1 MDNRTS
7 DHISPLLSVFAALSL
22 SAALTGCVQSGA
34 HPAAT
39 PTVARTVRAVPVQ
52 EAALGRSIRA
62 VGVLEP
68 KDTLTLAFKVGGV
81 VARVAV
87 KEGDTVRRGTV
98 LAELD
103 RTEVD
108 ATVARVAQAEA
119 KAARDRERTKALY
132 ADDVAT
138 LEQLEDASTAL
149 EVARADLS
157 TARFNARY
165 ARIEAPADGFVVRR
179 SADPSEVV
187 AAGQPVLVVGS
198 LANGWQVRAA
208 VADRDVVRLA
218 IGDRAQVT
226 FDAFPGQAF
235 AAKVLRLAAA
245 SDAATGTYDVEL
257 AVEQANAPFVQ
268 GLVAKV
274 ELAPRAARTPQLT
287 VPVEAL
293 LEADGAYATVFVLA
307 RPDATHAVRR
317 RIEIGELAGERA
329 EVREGLALGEQV
341 ITEGGPW
348 IADGESVIV
357 VAERD

>member
-1 MDNRTS
+1 MDETN
-7 DHISPLLSVFAALSL
+7 HNVSPILSTFAALCL
-22 SAALTGCVQSGA
+22 SALLAGCAQSAA
-34 HPAAT
+34 HPAAL
-39 PTVARTVRAVPVQ
+39 PAAARTVRAVPVQ
-52 EAALGRSIRA
+52 EAVLGRSIRA

-68 KDTLTLAFKVGGV
+68 KDKLTLAFKVGGV

-87 KEGDTVRRGTV
+87 EEGDTVRRGTV

-103 RTEVD
+103 RTEIE

-138 LEQLEDASTAL
+138 LEQLEDATTAL
-149 EVARADLS
+149 EVARADLA
-157 TARFNARY
+157 TARFNERY

-187 AAGQPVLVVGS
+187 AAGQPVLVLGS
-198 LANGWQVRAA
+198 LAKGWQVRAA

-218 IGDRAQVT
+218 IGDPAQVT
-226 FDAFPGQAF
+226 FDAFPGKAF
-235 AAKVLRLAAA
+235 AARVLRLAAA

-257 AVEQANAPFVQ
+257 AVEPANAPFVQ

-274 ELAPRAARTPQLT
+274 ELAPSAARTPQLT

-293 LEADGAYATVFVLA
+293 LEADGAHATVFVLDGT
-307 RPDATHAVRR
+307 DATRAARR
-317 RIEIGELAGERA
+317 RIQIGALAGDRA
-329 EVREGLALGEQV
+329 EVREGLTPGERV
-341 ITEGGPW
+341 ITEGASW

-357 VAERD
+357 VAQRD

>member
-1 MDNRTS
+1 MEATHHN
-7 DHISPLLSVFAALSL
+7 ISLILTAVAALSL
-22 SAALTGCVQSGA
+22 SAVLAGCSQSGA
-34 HPAAT
+34 HTAPPAAD
-39 PTVARTVRAVPVQ
+39 ARTVRVVQVQ
-52 EAALGRSIRA
+52 EAVLGKPIRA

-68 KDTLTLAFKVGGV
+68 KDKLTLGFKVGGV

-87 KEGDTVRRGTV
+87 EEGDTVRRGAV

-103 RTEVD
+103 RTEIE
-108 ATVARVAQAEA
+108 ATVARAVQAEA
-119 KAARDRERTKALY
+119 KAARDRERTRALY

-138 LEQLEDASTAL
+138 LEQLEDSTTAL

-179 SADPSEVV
+179 SADPSELV
-187 AAGQPVLVVGS
+187 AAGQPVLVLGS

-226 FDAFPGQAF
+226 FDAFPGREF
-235 AAKVLRLAAA
+235 AARVVRLAAA

-257 AVEQANAPFVQ
+257 AVEPGNASFVQ

-274 ELAPRAARTPQLT
+274 DLAPSAARTSQLT

-293 LEADGAYATVFVLA
+293 LEADGAHATVFVLNGTG
-307 RPDATHAVRR
+307 ATHAARR
-317 RIEIGELAGERA
+317 RIELGQLSGDRA
-329 EVREGLALGEQV
+329 EVRDGLASGEQV
-341 ITEGGPW
+341 ITEGASW
-348 IADGESVIV
+348 IADGESVS
-357 VAERD
+357 VASY

>member
-1 MDNRTS
+1 MDATN
-7 DHISPLLSVFAALSL
+7 HKISPLLAVFAALGL
-22 SAALTGCVQSGA
+22 SAALAGCSQSGA
-34 HPAAT
+34 HAAAPA
-39 PTVARTVRAVPVQ
+39 VDARTVRVVPVQ
-52 EAALGRSIRA
+52 EAVLARPIRA

-68 KDTLTLAFKVGGV
+68 KDKLTLGFKVGGV

-87 KEGDTVRRGTV
+87 EEGDTVRRGAV

-103 RTEVD
+103 RTEIE
-108 ATVARVAQAEA
+108 ATVARAVQAEA
-119 KAARDRERTKALY
+119 KAARDRERTRALY

-138 LEQLEDASTAL
+138 LEQLEDATTAL

-179 SADPSEVV
+179 SADPSELV
-187 AAGQPVLVVGS
+187 AAGQPVLVLGS

-218 IGDRAQVT
+218 VGDRAQVA
-226 FDAFPGQAF
+226 FDAFPGREF
-235 AAKVLRLAAA
+235 AARVLRLAAA

-257 AVEQANAPFVQ
+257 AVEPANAPFVQ

-274 ELAPRAARTPQLT
+274 ELMPSVARTPQLT

-293 LEADGAYATVFVLA
+293 LEADGAHATVFVLDGA
-307 RPDATHAVRR
+307 GATRAARR
-317 RIEIGELAGERA
+317 RVELGQLSGDRA
-329 EVREGLALGEQV
+329 EVREGLTSGEQV
-341 ITEGGPW
+341 ITEGASW
-348 IADGESVIV
+348 IADGESVS
-357 VAERD
+357 VAPERF

>member
-1 MDNRTS
+1 MDEITHNL
-7 DHISPLLSVFAALSL
+7 SPILSVFAALSL
-22 SAALTGCVQSGA
+22 SALLTGCAQSGA
-34 HPAAT
+34 HAAAT
-39 PTVARTVRAVPVQ
+39 PTAARTVRAVPVQ
-52 EAALGRSIRA
+52 AAVLGRSIRA

-68 KDTLTLAFKVGGV
+68 KDKLTLAFKVGGV

-87 KEGDTVRRGTV
+87 REGDTVRRGAV

-103 RTEVD
+103 RTEIE

-132 ADDVAT
+132 TDDVAT
-138 LEQLEDASTAL
+138 LEQLEDATTAL
-149 EVARADLS
+149 EVARADL
-157 TARFNARY
+157 AAVRFNARY

-198 LANGWQVRAA
+198 LADGWQVRAA

-226 FDAFPGQAF
+226 FDAFPGQTF
-235 AAKVLRLAAA
+235 AAHVLRLAAA
-245 SDAATGTYDVEL
+245 SDLATGTYDVEL
-257 AVEQANAPFVQ
+257 AVQPADAPFVQ

-274 ELAPRAARTPQLT
+274 ELAPSAARALELT

-293 LEADGAYATVFVLA
+293 LEADGAHATVFVLDGT
-307 RPDATHAVRR
+307 DATHAARR
-317 RIEIGELAGERA
+317 RIEIGELAGDRA
-329 EVREGLALGEQV
+329 AVREGLTLGERV
-341 ITEGGPW
+341 ITEGASW
-348 IADGESVIV
+348 ITDGESVIV
-357 VAERD
+357 VAQRD

>member
-1 MDNRTS
+1 MDATN
-7 DHISPLLSVFAALSL
+7 HNISPILAIFAALSL
-22 SAALTGCVQSGA
+22 SSVLAGCAQSGA
-34 HPAAT
+34 HAAAA
-39 PTVARTVRAVPVQ
+39 PVAARTVRAVPVQ
-52 EAALGRSIRA
+52 EAAIARPIRA

-68 KDTLTLAFKVGGV
+68 QDKHTLAFKVGGV

-87 KEGDTVRRGTV
+87 NEGDTVRRGTL

-103 RTEVD
+103 RTEIE
-108 ATVARVAQAEA
+108 ATVARVAQTEA

-132 ADDVAT
+132 TDDVAT
-138 LEQLEDASTAL
+138 LEQLEDATTAL
-149 EVARADLS
+149 EVARADLAA
-157 TARFNARY
+157 ARFNARY
-165 ARIEAPADGFVVRR
+165 ARIEAPTDGFVVRR
-179 SADPSEVV
+179 SADPSGVV

-218 IGDRAQVT
+218 IGDPARVT

-257 AVEQANAPFVQ
+257 AVEPANAPFVQ

-274 ELAPRAARTPQLT
+274 ELTPSAARRPQLT

-293 LEADGAYATVFVLA
+293 LEADGAHATVFVLDGT
-307 RPDATHAVRR
+307 DATRATRR
-317 RIEIGELAGERA
+317 RIEIGELAGDRA
-329 EVREGLALGEQV
+329 EVREGLAPGEQV
-341 ITEGGPW
+341 IIEGASW
-348 IADGESVIV
+348 ITDGESVIA
-357 VAERD
+357 VAQQD

>member
-1 MDNRTS
+1 MDETKHN
-7 DHISPLLSVFAALSL
+7 ISPILSIVAALSL
-22 SAALTGCVQSGA
+22 TATLAGCAQSGA

-39 PTVARTVRAVPVQ
+39 PTAARTVRAVPVQ
-52 EAALGRSIRA
+52 EGVLGRSIRA

-68 KDTLTLAFKVGGV
+68 KDKLTLAFKVGGV

-87 KEGDTVRRGTV
+87 EEGDTVRRGTV

-103 RTEVD
+103 RTEID

-138 LEQLEDASTAL
+138 LEQLEDASTTL
-149 EVARADLS
+149 EVARADLAA
-157 TARFNARY
+157 ARFNARY
-165 ARIEAPADGFVVRR
+165 ARIEAPADGFVARR
-179 SADPSEVV
+179 NADPSEVV

-226 FDAFPGQAF
+226 FDAFPGQVF
-235 AAKVLRLAAA
+235 AARVLRLAAA

-257 AVEQANAPFVQ
+257 AVEPKNAPFVQ

-274 ELAPRAARTPQLT
+274 ELAPSAAHTLQLT

-293 LEADGAYATVFVLA
+293 LEADGAHATVFVLDGA
-307 RPDATHAVRR
+307 DATHAARR
-317 RIEIGELAGERA
+317 RVEIGELAGDRA
-329 EVREGLALGEQV
+329 EVREGLTRGEQV
-341 ITEGGPW
+341 ITDGASW

-357 VAERD
+357 AAQRD

>member
-1 MDNRTS
+1 MHEANYN
-7 DHISPLLSVFAALSL
+7 ISPILSIFAALSL
-22 SAALTGCVQSGA
+22 SALLTGCAQSGA

-39 PTVARTVRAVPVQ
+39 PAVVRTVRAVPVE
-52 EAALGRSIRA
+52 EAVFGKSIRA

-68 KDTLTLAFKVGGV
+68 KDKLTLAFKVGGV

-87 KEGDTVRRGTV
+87 KEGDTVRRGAV

-103 RTEVD
+103 RTEIE

-132 ADDVAT
+132 TDDVAT
-138 LEQLEDASTAL
+138 LEQLEDATTAL

-179 SADPSEVV
+179 SADPSQVL

-218 IGDRAQVT
+218 IGDPAQVT
-226 FDAFPGQAF
+226 FDAFPGRAF
-235 AAKVLRLAAA
+235 AARVLRLAAA
-245 SDAATGTYDVEL
+245 SDVATGTYDVEL
-257 AVEQANAPFVQ
+257 AVEPANAPFVQ

-274 ELAPRAARTPQLT
+274 ELVPGAARTPQIT

-293 LEADGAYATVFVLA
+293 LEADGAHATVFVLDGA
-307 RPDATHAVRR
+307 DATHATRR
-317 RIEIGELAGERA
+317 RIEIGELAGDRA
-329 EVREGLALGEQV
+329 EVREGLIPGDQV
-341 ITEGGPW
+341 ITEGASW
-348 IADGESVIV
+348 ITDGEPVIV

>member
-1 MDNRTS
+1 MDETNRNM
-7 DHISPLLSVFAALSL
+7 SPILSILAAVGLGV
-22 SAALTGCVQSGA
+22 ALAGCAQSGA
-34 HPAAT
+34 HPAAV
-39 PTVARTVRAVPVQ
+39 PTAARTVRAVPVQ
-52 EAALGRSIRA
+52 EAVLGKSIRA

-68 KDTLTLAFKVGGV
+68 KDKLTLAFKAGGV

-87 KEGDTVRRGTV
+87 KEGDSVRRGAV

-103 RTEVD
+103 RTEIEAAVS
-108 ATVARVAQAEA
+108 RVEQAEA

-138 LEQLEDASTAL
+138 LEQLEDATTAL
-149 EVARADLS
+149 EVARADLA

-165 ARIEAPADGFVVRR
+165 ARIEAPADGFVVHR
-179 SADPSEVV
+179 SADPSEIV

-208 VADRDVVRLA
+208 VADRDVVRLK
-218 IGDRAQVT
+218 IGDRAQAT

-235 AAKVLRLAAA
+235 AAQVLRLAAA
-245 SDAATGTYDVEL
+245 SDTATGTYDVEL
-257 AVEQANAPFVQ
+257 AVEPANAPFVQ

-274 ELAPRAARTPQLT
+274 DLVPSTARTPQLT

-293 LEADGAYATVFVLA
+293 LEADGAHATVFVLDGA
-307 RPDATHAVRR
+307 DATHATRR
-317 RIEIGELAGERA
+317 RIEIGALTGDRA
-329 EVREGLALGEQV
+329 EVRAGLTVGERV
-341 ITEGGPW
+341 ITEGASW

-357 VAERD
+357 VAQRD